1 MGFFTAAAATAAAAA
16 GTYMQGQAQADAA
29 KGQAALGE
37 YNAAVAEKDAIA
49 TEAKTRFDQIR
60 QVQAGARSVASV
72 RAKAGA
78 SGARLDVGAPMH
90 IVAAQV
96 AENEIQNALIG
107 YAGKTQADRHRSR
120 AAGYRAGAK
129 FAEMRAD
136 NIKTATLINTGSS
149 LLDNVGAMYDQGM
162 FTSATPA
169 AATTQSSIQD
179 QRMAHYS
186 NL

>member
-1 MGFFTAAAATAAAAA
+1 MGFFTAAAATTAAAA
-16 GTYMQGQAQADAA
+16 GTYMKGQAEANAA

-37 YNAAVAEKDAIA
+37 YNAAVAEKDAKA
-49 TEAKTRFDQIR
+49 TEAKTQFDRIR
-60 QVQAGARSVASV
+60 QVLAGDRKISSI
-72 RAKAGA
+72 R
-78 SGARLDVGAPMH
+78 VGNLSENVMH
-90 IVAAQV
+90 IVAAQA
-96 AENEIQNALIG
+96 AENEMQNALIG
-107 YAGKTQADRHRSR
+107 YAGKIQADRHRSR

-149 LLDNVGAMYDQGM
+149 LLGNVGAMYDQGM